1 MYFDLHL
8 ALYLCSSLHCYEEQ
22 CSFDNLPYNVLV
34 KKLHVSSVRIVV
46 SIVNQK
52 TWKPKLAIDFYNVI
66 SLLASYSK
74 LLDKIFGKTKLFG
87 KYWIRQFPTDTS
99 QGKRLKHHNLLK
111 VEYSYD
117 IETKLNRK
125 IKHSQ

>member
-22 CSFDNLPYNVLV
+22 CNFDNLTYNVLV
-34 KKLHVSSVRIVV
+34 KKLYISSVRIAV
-46 SIVNQK
+46 SIVYQK
-52 TWKPKLAIDFYNVI
+52 TWKPKLAIGFHNVI

-74 LLDKIFGKTKLFG
+74 HLDKIFGKTKLFG

-99 QGKRLKHHNLLK
+99 QGKRLTHHNLLK
-111 VEYSYD
+111 VDYRYD